1 MKILFYF
8 ILICALLSCS
18 NKTETPSGIIPP
30 KEMSE
35 ILWDVIRAQVLAN
48 EVSKK
53 DSSVDVDMQTKTFTK
68 RALEIHHT
76 SLASFDK
83 SYNWYSSHPDI
94 LRLMF
99 DSLSTQKERE
109 NSLRM
114 KERYI
119 PFSKDPLS
127 RKLLKK

>member
-8 ILICALLSCS
+8 ILICVLLSCS

-68 RALEIHHT
+68 TRDLGLTLRTE
-76 SLASFDK
+76 LC
-83 SYNWYSSHPDI
+83 SSHRT
-94 LRLMF
+94 L
-99 DSLSTQKERE
+99 
-109 NSLRM
+109 
-114 KERYI
+114 
-119 PFSKDPLS
+119 
-127 RKLLKK
+127 